1 MAEEMNESR
10 QRLFALDS
18 GLREEDDRMLE
29 ESGIGKILLTEG
41 FHAVGSYA
49 MRTMT
54 WRDLDFERC
63 EDSPDWQRHWEL
75 GLKLAQTD
83 WAWRLR
89 CLDAYREP
97 GGADV
102 GFYWGIWVT
111 DPAGGETWKID
122 LWTARPEEFERA
134 APKRPL
140 WDNKLNEDTRYNIL
154 VIKEAVCMLP
164 EYRQSL
170 LSTHIYEAVLE
181 HGVHDIEGFWEWW
194 RGYSRG

>member
-1 MAEEMNESR
+1 
-10 QRLFALDS
+10 
-18 GLREEDDRMLE
+18 
-29 ESGIGKILLTEG
+29 
-41 FHAVGSYA
+41 
-49 MRTMT
+49 
-54 WRDLDFERC
+54 
-63 EDSPDWQRHWEL
+63 
-75 GLKLAQTD
+75 
-83 WAWRLR
+83 
-89 CLDAYREP
+89 
-97 GGADV
+97 V